1 MILVFV
7 GPEHPTVWGSMWGR
21 RRGLTINT
29 AAGGSNPPR
38 GARGAGRRWA
48 APGAAASRGRCPGS
62 TGGRCAQASR
72 RAGRWRPGVI
82 TRERGAYRTAEA
94 GTRNQ
99 YVQYVGPW
107 AQAALRLRF
116 LTVPPC
122 ASGTYS
128 TREAGARS
136 PYVPCEG
143 PGAYVSAQVLTV
155 RATLVLLVLPLLVLV
170 TLVLLRARL
179 LVLVLLAALARRRR

>member
-1 MILVFV
+1 MKQEAREVIVSMSEHRRESKKCGRFSPNSCSTVAARLQHGLLSRYFSNQQVYTPTMILIFV
-7 GPEHPTVWGSMWGR
+7 GPEHPTVWGR

-107 AQAALRLRF
+107 AQAALRL
-116 LTVPPC
+116 LYVHN
-122 ASGTYS
+122 
-128 TREAGARS
+128 AGGRYA
-136 PYVPCEG
+136 
-143 PGAYVSAQVLTV
+143 
-155 RATLVLLVLPLLVLV
+155 
-170 TLVLLRARL
+170 
-179 LVLVLLAALARRRR
+179 